1 MNSLQLRQ
9 IIISNLLGNR
19 YELNVSN
26 SDKQS
31 KYFEKTNSDTSER
44 YVVRVS
50 NHCSNKLTWQQK
62 YCGKN
67 DNHIYTNCYDI
78 VIFEHDIDG
87 VQNCK
92 FKDERFVVQYVY
104 NTVNKTE
111 KEIRKFIDSINF
123 HTKLINY

>member
-1 MNSLQLRQ
+1 MNSLQLKQ

-62 YCGKN
+62 YLGDN

-78 VIFEHDIDG
+78 VIFEPDIDG
-87 VQNCK
+87 VQKCN

-123 HTKLINY
+123 HTELINY